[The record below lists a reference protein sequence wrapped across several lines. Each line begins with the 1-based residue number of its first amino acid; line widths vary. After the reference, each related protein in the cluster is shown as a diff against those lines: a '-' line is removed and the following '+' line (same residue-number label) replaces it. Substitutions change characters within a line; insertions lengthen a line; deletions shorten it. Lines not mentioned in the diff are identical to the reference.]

1 MSNGFTL
8 EQFINPPK
16 KARLMFEAVIGYVHE
31 KIDPGSLT
39 VQDITARAGVGQ
51 GTGYEYFSSKA
62 ELIALALFF
71 DYGLRILE
79 LQELLEKKKNFEEKM
94 LGLLDWLHDNKSYH
108 MTFVKMIQIS
118 AGDEGVCQMLQTRI
132 PQDVFDGMHSYLMEE
147 GDALMEEG
155 YEQGYFAETDKVK
168 RRLALAGMVVNLV
181 LTLHGDEKKESS
193 FFIMDYKDMRQ
204 YAYTTLIKTL
214 S

>member
-31 KIDPGSLT
+31 RIDPGSLT
-39 VQDITARAGVGQ
+39 VQDITARAGVGK
-51 GTGYEYFSSKA
+51 GTAYEYFSSKE

>member
-39 VQDITARAGVGQ
+39 VQDITARAGVGK
-51 GTGYEYFSSKA
+51 GTAYEYFSSKE

-181 LTLHGDEKKESS
+181 LILHGDEKKESS

>member
-39 VQDITARAGVGQ
+39 VQDITARAGVGK
-51 GTGYEYFSSKA
+51 GTAYEYFSSKE

-94 LGLLDWLHDNKSYH
+94 LGLLDWLHDNESYH

>member
-16 KARLMFEAVIGYVHE
+16 KARLMFEAVIEYVHE

-39 VQDITARAGVGQ
+39 VQDITARAGVGK
-51 GTGYEYFSSKA
+51 GTAYEYFSSKE

>member
-16 KARLMFEAVIGYVHE
+16 KARLMFEAGIGYGHE

-39 VQDITARAGVGQ
+39 VQDITARAGVGK
-51 GTGYEYFSSKA
+51 GTAYEYFSSKE

>member
-39 VQDITARAGVGQ
+39 VQDITARAGVGK
-51 GTGYEYFSSKA
+51 GTAYEYFSSKE

-132 PQDVFDGMHSYLMEE
+132 PQDVFDGMHLYLMEE

>member
-16 KARLMFEAVIGYVHE
+16 KARLMFEAVIGYVQE

-39 VQDITARAGVGQ
+39 VQDITARAGVGK
-51 GTGYEYFSSKA
+51 GTAYEYFSSKE

-181 LTLHGDEKKESS
+181 LTLHGDEKRESS

-204 YAYTTLIKTL
+204 YAYTTLIKSL

>member
-39 VQDITARAGVGQ
+39 VQDITERAGVGK
-51 GTGYEYFSSKA
+51 GTAYEYFSSKE

>member
-39 VQDITARAGVGQ
+39 VQDITARAGVGK
-51 GTGYEYFSSKA
+51 GTAYEYFSSKE

-108 MTFVKMIQIS
+108 ITFVKMIQIS
-118 AGDEGVCQMLQTRI
+118 AGDEGVCQMLETRI
-132 PQDVFDGMHSYLMEE
+132 PQDVFDGMHSYLLEE

>member
-39 VQDITARAGVGQ
+39 VQDITARAGVGK
-51 GTGYEYFSSKA
+51 GTAYEYFSSKE

-94 LGLLDWLHDNKSYH
+94 LGLLDWLHDHKSYQ

>member
-39 VQDITARAGVGQ
+39 VQDITARAGVGK
-51 GTGYEYFSSKA
+51 GTAYEYFSSKE

-132 PQDVFDGMHSYLMEE
+132 LQDVFDGMHSYLMEE

>member
-39 VQDITARAGVGQ
+39 VQDITARAGVGK
-51 GTGYEYFSSKA
+51 GTAYEYFSSKE

-181 LTLHGDEKKESS
+181 LTLHGDQKKESS

>member
-8 EQFINPPK
+8 EQFIRPPK

-39 VQDITARAGVGQ
+39 VQDITARAGVGK
-51 GTGYEYFSSKA
+51 GTAYEYFSSKE

>member
-39 VQDITARAGVGQ
+39 VQDITARAGVGK
-51 GTGYEYFSSKA
+51 GTAYEYFSSKE

-132 PQDVFDGMHSYLMEE
+132 PQEVFDGMHSDLREE
-147 GDALMEEG
+147 GAALMEEG
-155 YEQGYFAETDKVK
+155 YEQGYVAETDKVK

>member
-39 VQDITARAGVGQ
+39 VQDITARAGVGK
-51 GTGYEYFSSKA
+51 GTAYEYFSSKE

-118 AGDEGVCQMLQTRI
+118 AGDEGVCQVLQTRI

>member
-39 VQDITARAGVGQ
+39 VQDITARAGVGK
-51 GTGYEYFSSKA
+51 GTAYEYFSSKE

-79 LQELLEKKKNFEEKM
+79 LQELLEKKKKFEEKM

>member
-39 VQDITARAGVGQ
+39 VQDITARAGVGK
-51 GTGYEYFSSKA
+51 GTAYEYFSSKE

-79 LQELLEKKKNFEEKM
+79 LQELLEKKKNFEERM

>member
-39 VQDITARAGVGQ
+39 VQDITARAGVGK
-51 GTGYEYFSSKA
+51 GTAYEYFSSKE

-181 LTLHGDEKKESS
+181 LTLHGDQKKERS

>member
-39 VQDITARAGVGQ
+39 VQDITARAGVGK
-51 GTGYEYFSSKA
+51 GTAYEYFSSKE

-168 RRLALAGMVVNLV
+168 SRLALAGMVVNLV

>member
-1 MSNGFTL
+1 MPWGKT
-8 EQFINPPK
+8 
-16 KARLMFEAVIGYVHE
+16 
-31 KIDPGSLT
+31 
-39 VQDITARAGVGQ
+39 
-51 GTGYEYFSSKA
+51 
-62 ELIALALFF
+62 
-71 DYGLRILE
+71 
-79 LQELLEKKKNFEEKM
+79 
-94 LGLLDWLHDNKSYH
+94 
-108 MTFVKMIQIS
+108 
-118 AGDEGVCQMLQTRI
+118 
-132 PQDVFDGMHSYLMEE
+132 
-147 GDALMEEG
+147 MEEG

>member
-39 VQDITARAGVGQ
+39 VQDITARAGVGK
-51 GTGYEYFSSKA
+51 GTAYEYFSSKE

-79 LQELLEKKKNFEEKM
+79 LQELQEKKKNFEEKM

>member
-1 MSNGFTL
+1 MRAA
-8 EQFINPPK
+8 EKCYANPPK

-39 VQDITARAGVGQ
+39 VQDITARAGVGK
-51 GTGYEYFSSKA
+51 GTAYEYFSSKE

>member
-39 VQDITARAGVGQ
+39 VQDITARAGVGK
-51 GTGYEYFSSKA
+51 GTAYEYFSSKE

-79 LQELLEKKKNFEEKM
+79 LQELLEQKKNFEEKM

>member
-1 MSNGFTL
+1 MSNGFSL

-39 VQDITARAGVGQ
+39 VQDITARAGVGK
-51 GTGYEYFSSKA
+51 GTAYEYFSSKE

>member
-39 VQDITARAGVGQ
+39 VQDITARAGVGK
-51 GTGYEYFSSKA
+51 GTAYEYFSSKE

-118 AGDEGVCQMLQTRI
+118 AGDEDVCQMLQTRI

-181 LTLHGDEKKESS
+181 LTLHGDQKKESS

>member
-31 KIDPGSLT
+31 KIDPDSLT
-39 VQDITARAGVGQ
+39 VQDITARAGVGK
-51 GTGYEYFSSKA
+51 GTAYEYFSSKE

>member
-39 VQDITARAGVGQ
+39 VQDITARAGVGK
-51 GTGYEYFSSKA
+51 GTAYEYFSSKE

-118 AGDEGVCQMLQTRI
+118 AGDEGVCQMLQTSI

>member
-39 VQDITARAGVGQ
+39 VQDITARAGVGK
-51 GTGYEYFSSKA
+51 GTAYEYFSSKE
-62 ELIALALFF
+62 ELIALALFL

>member
-39 VQDITARAGVGQ
+39 VQDITARAGVGK
-51 GTGYEYFSSKA
+51 GTAYEYFSSKE

-193 FFIMDYKDMRQ
+193 FFILFYKDMRQ

>member
-16 KARLMFEAVIGYVHE
+16 KARLMFEAVIGFVHE

-39 VQDITARAGVGQ
+39 VQDITARAGVGK
-51 GTGYEYFSSKA
+51 GTAYEYFSSKE

>member
-39 VQDITARAGVGQ
+39 VQDITARAGVGK
-51 GTGYEYFSSKA
+51 GTAYEYFSSKE

-108 MTFVKMIQIS
+108 MTFVKMIQIR
-118 AGDEGVCQMLQTRI
+118 AGDEDVCQMLQTRI

-181 LTLHGDEKKESS
+181 LTLHGDQKKESS

>member
-16 KARLMFEAVIGYVHE
+16 KARLMFEAVIGFVHE
-31 KIDPGSLT
+31 KTDPGSLT
-39 VQDITARAGVGQ
+39 VQDITARAGVGK
-51 GTGYEYFSSKA
+51 GTAYEYFSSKE

>member
-1 MSNGFTL
+1 MSENTQQL
-8 EQFINPPK
+8 SKVQINATKLIKIQPPN
-16 KARLMFEAVIGYVHE
+16 RDDVLY
-31 KIDPGSLT
+31 
-39 VQDITARAGVGQ
+39 
-51 GTGYEYFSSKA
+51 YEYFSSKE

>member
-39 VQDITARAGVGQ
+39 VQDITARAGVGK
-51 GTGYEYFSSKA
+51 GTAYEYFSSKE

-108 MTFVKMIQIS
+108 MTFVKMIHIS

>member
-39 VQDITARAGVGQ
+39 VQDITARAGVGK
-51 GTGYEYFSSKA
+51 GTAYEYFSSKE

-118 AGDEGVCQMLQTRI
+118 AGDEDVCQMLQTRI

>member
-39 VQDITARAGVGQ
+39 VQDITARAGVGK
-51 GTGYEYFSSKA
+51 GTAYEYFSSKE

>member
-39 VQDITARAGVGQ
+39 VQDITARAGVGK
-51 GTGYEYFSSKA
+51 GTAYEYFSSKE

-193 FFIMDYKDMRQ
+193 FFIMDYKDVREF
-204 YAYTTLIKTL
+204 AYTTLVKTL

>member
-1 MSNGFTL
+1 MSNRFTL

-39 VQDITARAGVGQ
+39 VQDITARAGVGK
-51 GTGYEYFSSKA
+51 GTAYEYFSSKE